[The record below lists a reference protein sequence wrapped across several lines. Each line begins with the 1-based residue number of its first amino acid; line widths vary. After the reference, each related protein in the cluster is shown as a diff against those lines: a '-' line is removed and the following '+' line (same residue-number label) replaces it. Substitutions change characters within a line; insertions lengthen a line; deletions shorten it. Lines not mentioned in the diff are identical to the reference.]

1 MGKETLSTEE
11 IIFTFSFLA
20 QQVVFMYHKPKKCIF
35 AIQSAQNPNLSPLRF
50 LELLKVDFSSCLRFK
65 FQVPDVPFFGV
76 PGFTKMR
83 QKRQN
88 FTKISKWVVNN
99 RNDTK
104 CLPVLSFCVQLQN
117 FLFQNLSKLGSAFFG
132 VPQNAENGHFWRFEV
147 PQKRPFPIL
156 KRFETK
162 CFVIGVQKLRS

>member
-1 MGKETLSTEE
+1 MACQVFQKCAKNGKTL
-11 IIFTFSFLA
+11 
-20 QQVVFMYHKPKKCIF
+20 P
-35 AIQSAQNPNLSPLRF
+35 
-50 LELLKVDFSSCLRFK
+50 K
-65 FQVPDVPFFGV
+65 FQ
-76 PGFTKMR
+76 
-83 QKRQN
+83 
-88 FTKISKWVVNN
+88 KWVVNN

-147 PQKRPFPIL
+147 PQKRHFPIL